1 MPYIYRTGL
10 LLDVTSSP
18 NHDRWAPQCNR
29 YYISSAKRGAR
40 GLNWRAMT
48 TPSHNRQFK
57 YYDFV
62 MAAYV
67 CVLLCSNLIGPAKET
82 TVQLPFGAS
91 VTFLAGV
98 LFFPISYIFGD
109 ILTEVYGYGR
119 DRRVV
124 WAGFGALAFASIMA
138 AVVVHLPPSARS
150 LADQPAVETIFGNTP
165 RIVVASIFAFLC
177 GTFVNSYVLAK
188 MKIWT
193 RGRWLWTRI
202 VGSTLCGELVD
213 SVIFYLVAF
222 FGRMPLTH
230 LIVIMFTQYAL
241 KSGWEIVATPLTYR
255 VVAFLKKAE
264 QEDYYDINTNF
275 TPFSLK
281 A

>member
-1 MPYIYRTGL
+1 MLARMNKSPPAREYR
-10 LLDVTSSP
+10 
-18 NHDRWAPQCNR
+18 
-29 YYISSAKRGAR
+29 
-40 GLNWRAMT
+40 
-48 TPSHNRQFK
+48 

-67 CVLLCSNLIGPAKET
+67 CILLCSNLIGPAKET
-82 TVQLPFGAS
+82 SIAVPFFGTI
-91 VTFLAGV
+91 TFLAGV

-138 AVVVHLPPSARS
+138 AVVVHLPPSESSRAS
-150 LADQPAVETIFGNTP
+150 QTAVEAIFGNTP
-165 RIVVASIFAFLC
+165 RIVVASITAFLC
-177 GTFVNSYVLAK
+177 GTFINSYVLAK

-213 SVIFYLVAF
+213 SMIFYFVAF
-222 FGRMPLTH
+222 YGRMPGGH
-230 LIVIMFTQYAL
+230 LVAIMFTQYVL
-241 KSGWEIVATPLTYR
+241 KSGWEIVAAPLTYR
-255 VVAFLKKAE
+255 VVAFLKRAE
-264 QEDYYDINTNF
+264 NEDYYDFDTDF